1 MDLPLL
7 TAFILAAL
15 VHLCACLAGYETL
28 KRITKPLLLPLLL
41 AFYLLSAGTTDWLA
55 VPALLFG
62 FLGDVA
68 LGLPRPAH
76 ENGRSD
82 PFLLAGL
89 SAFLLGHLFYIAVF
103 LRGMAAPPPLWTV
116 SAAVCLALALFLIV
130 FRSLRA
136 HMGDLMLPG
145 TAYLLVLLAM
155 ACTAA
160 VSGLAAGAPVRIL
173 GGALFVAS
181 DYILA
186 RSILLGK
193 ARYTDFFVML
203 TYIAAQ
209 SALTAS
215 LIY

>member
-7 TAFILAAL
+7 TAFVLAAL

-28 KRITKPLLLPLLL
+28 KRVTKPLLLPLLL
-41 AFYLLSAGTTDWLA
+41 AFYLLSAGTTHWLMI
-55 VPALLFG
+55 PALLFG

-68 LGLPRPAH
+68 LELPRPAG
-76 ENGRSD
+76 ENGGSS

-89 SAFLLGHLFYIAVF
+89 GAFLLGHLFYIAVF
-103 LRGMAAPPPLWTV
+103 LRGMATPPPLWTAA
-116 SAAVCLALALFLIV
+116 AAVCFTLALFLVI
-130 FRSLRA
+130 FRSLRP
-136 HMGDLMLPG
+136 HMGGLMLPG

-160 VSGLAAGAPVRIL
+160 VSGLTAGAPVRIL
-173 GGALFVAS
+173 GGVLFVAS

-215 LIY
+215 LL